1 MNYVRVL
8 YVSEIDTTCPV
19 VKFNMVELEEDV
31 FDFSVE
37 FSAEDDI
44 DYNSLEK

>member
-8 YVSEIDTTCPV
+8 YVSEIDTCPI

-44 DYNSLEK
+44 DYDSLEK